1 MIEEKKKC
9 HWRGRVLACRQARR
23 LWLWLVG
30 VEAEVGQPTVWRGKR
45 DHDHGRACLEHLQLA
60 RLDPPGHRLA
70 VHQHGQPNS
79 NPRAHALLAMEQT
92 KALNALEPFLALSKS
107 ATSPRAASDLIVQ
120 ATSAPN
126 TYVFAELLQTPNI
139 QNLRASEEHAPYL
152 ALLEIFAWGTWADLN
167 GASAATHGKLPT
179 DSQPAAQ
186 ANLPKLSAQQHQKLL
201 LLSLL
206 PLSHSHATL
215 TYKHLMTAL
224 ELPTPRA
231 LEDLITTAIYSG
243 LITATL
249 DPAHSLVSV
258 TSISPLRDL
267 SPGSLPALQ
276 NTLQSW
282 SQRCDS
288 ALADLEAQVAKVR
301 QEAVDRE
308 KLRRK
313 KERGFEAAM
322 QATDDKNTGKRN
334 LMGDDAMDIDD
345 EGGSGRVTRSSKRG
359 AGGFGFGNLGRR

>member
-1 MIEEKKKC
+1 M
-9 HWRGRVLACRQARR
+9 
-23 LWLWLVG
+23 
-30 VEAEVGQPTVWRGKR
+30 
-45 DHDHGRACLEHLQLA
+45 QLPA
-60 RLDPPGHRLA
+60 RLPLSIDSYIETNLLTLQKLLHI
-70 VHQHGQPNS
+70 QQS
-79 NPRAHALLAMEQT
+79 NMEQT

-139 QNLRASEEHAPYL
+139 QNLRSSEEYASYL
-152 ALLEIFAWGTWADLN
+152 TLLEIFAWGTWEDY
-167 GASAATHGKLPT
+167 K
-179 DSQPAAQ
+179 AQ

-224 ELPTPRA
+224 ELPTTRA
-231 LEDLITTAIYSG
+231 LEELITTAIYSG

-267 SPGSLPALQ
+267 APGSLPALQ

-288 ALADLEAQVAKVR
+288 ALADLEAQVAKVKK
-301 QEAVDRE
+301 EALDRE
-308 KLRRK
+308 KMRRK
-313 KERGFEAAM
+313 KERAFEAVM
-322 QATDDKNTGKRN
+322 TVGDEKNTGKRN
-334 LMGDDAMDIDD
+334 LMGMGGDDAMEIDED
-345 EGGSGRVTRSSKRG
+345 SSGRTTRGTKRGPGGFSFGGSGRR
-359 AGGFGFGNLGRR
+359 